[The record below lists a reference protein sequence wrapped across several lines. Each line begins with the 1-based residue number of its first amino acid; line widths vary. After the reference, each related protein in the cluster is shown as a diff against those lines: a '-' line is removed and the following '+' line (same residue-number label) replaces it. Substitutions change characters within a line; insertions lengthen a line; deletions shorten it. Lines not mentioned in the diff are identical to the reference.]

1 MAPGLRLNL
10 AAKPG
15 PAFTPPP
22 LRLIVSFGFS
32 NFPALFIRMCSL
44 IWPSP
49 AIYPDGATPKKPL
62 LAHLPDIFSPFPHRL
77 LAARAG
83 SAGRAHLS
91 EPGRP
96 ARLREKA
103 VDRKAPGARRRTAIL
118 PSAPA
123 LV

>member
-15 PAFTPPP
+15 PAFPPPP

-32 NFPALFIRMCSL
+32 NFPTLCMRTCSR

-49 AIYPDGATPKKPL
+49 AISPDGATPKKPL

-77 LAARAG
+77 LAAGAG
-83 SAGRAHLS
+83 SADRAHLS
-91 EPGRP
+91 QSGRP
-96 ARLREKA
+96 ARLREKTA
-103 VDRKAPGARRRTAIL
+103 DRKAP
-118 PSAPA
+118 
-123 LV
+123 